1 MGMFWVGVIV
11 GAIIGYM
18 MCAMCTVS
26 KKWSDQEEDK
36 HDKPDTMQGLQVE
49 GVVQKHPGLELQLV

>member
-26 KKWSDQEEDK
+26 KKWSEEEEHDK
-36 HDKPDTMQGLQVE
+36 DKPDAM
-49 GVVQKHPGLELQLV
+49 

>member
-26 KKWSDQEEDK
+26 KRWSDEEEK
-36 HDKPDTMQGLQVE
+36 HDKDKPDAM
-49 GVVQKHPGLELQLV
+49 